1 MYLFMRH
8 TLFREA
14 FVVTCY
20 FRHLKEVFAKAGIE
34 VTNENKRDVDRVIH
48 AIVGV
53 AYKDCP
59 GAWREVKKKMAED
72 EDAFVSELKEAWRGE
87 RVGHD
92 K

>member
-8 TLFREA
+8 ISFTEA
-14 FVVTCY
+14 FEVACY
-20 FRHLKEVFAKAGIE
+20 FRHLKEVFVKAGIE

-48 AIVGV
+48 GIVGV

-59 GAWREVKKKMAED
+59 AAWREVKKKMAED
-72 EDAFVSELKEAWRGE
+72 EDAFVSDLKEAWRGK
-87 RVGHD
+87 RDGHD